1 MASEFDSKDDAAGKV
16 GRDRSPSFPFISL
29 KTAVDRLVALEGKFG
44 RHPAPAEK
52 AGLAWGMKEKSS
64 QAFQTLAA
72 LKAYGLLEYQGSNK
86 DRQAMLTDDAR
97 TYLRAQQQ
105 AIKVGVLKT
114 CALRPKALS
123 TYWRQWGADRPIDEV
138 CLDQLVIKDGFTQSA
153 AATFLRV
160 YDDTIDFAGLSGDG
174 EETILGDK
182 DDARMAEPTPEDSS
196 DRQVKIGDFVRW
208 ELNGVIQFAAKRVV
222 GLSPD
227 GMFVFVE
234 GSSTGLS
241 IKELIVVS
249 APPSASSAAQANPSS
264 PPPSAGLK
272 QDTFSLEEGTVVLQW
287 PSSLSQESY
296 DDFKDWIDL
305 QLRKIKRSIQ

>member
-1 MASEFDSKDDAAGKV
+1 MAPDSDSKDDVASKIA
-16 GRDRSPSFPFISL
+16 RDRSPSFPFISL
-29 KTAVDRLVALEGKFG
+29 KAAVDRLVALEGKFG

-52 AGLAWGMKEKSS
+52 VGLAWSMKEKSS

-72 LKAYGLLEYQGSNK
+72 LKAYGLVEYQGSNK

-105 AIKVGVLKT
+105 EIKAGVLKS
-114 CALRPKALS
+114 CALRPKALA
-123 TYWRQWGADRPIDEV
+123 TYWKQWGADRPIDEV

-160 YDDTIDFAGLSGDG
+160 YDDTIDFAGLSGGDG
-174 EETILGDK
+174 ETRIGDK
-182 DDARMAEPTPEDSS
+182 DDALVAETNREDSS
-196 DRQVKIGDFVRW
+196 DRQVKIGDFVCW

-227 GMFVFVE
+227 GMFAFVE

-249 APPSASSAAQANPSS
+249 APPNAPSGAHPSPPS
-264 PPPSAGLK
+264 PPPGAGLK
-272 QDTFSLEEGTVVLQW
+272 QDTFSLDEGTVVLQW